1 MIKKIISIY
10 IRYKFVKMFLK
21 GISYSN
27 FSEDAILIQCLV
39 IFILTGKYQYEN
51 KKESNT

>member
-21 GISYSN
+21 DISYSD
-27 FSEDAILIQCLV
+27 FTRDTIFIQCLV
-39 IFILTGKYQYEN
+39 IFILTGKYQYE
-51 KKESNT
+51 KLQESDT